1 MFPSPCLAIGAS
13 FRWLYLLLYTFFL
26 LETRLWLQ
34 TKHISIFPGYP
45 RREHFSTGASA
56 DFLTVLRCF
65 CVVISV
71 ARLPTAELW
80 NILRPH
86 GRRPGPTAKHLIA
99 VYPKSAGLRVCADR
113 TCRWGRRLPGC
124 STKQHLLLFCPY
136 SCSPP
141 IGAKKRACTRA

>member
-71 ARLPTAELW
+71 ARLPTAQLW

-99 VYPKSAGLRVCADR
+99 IYPNQRGCVCAPTAHVDGDVVFQVVLR
-113 TCRWGRRLPGC
+113 NSTYCCFVHILVRR
-124 STKQHLLLFCPY
+124 Q
-136 SCSPP
+136 
-141 IGAKKRACTRA
+141 